1 MTALGDHAT
10 AELTAIA
17 APTAISTPLISIVG
31 TFADVPDPAT
41 NWPIMR
47 DYLSKLLAMAP
58 LSPLT
63 NSPAEWVAQ
72 NPGSE
77 SGIWQSTR
85 WPDAWTKDSAFGSYF
100 LLSEIQANGAVIL
113 HTTVPHVP

>member
-1 MTALGDHAT
+1 MTALGDHAA
-10 AELTAIA
+10 AELTAIG
-17 APTAISTPLISIVG
+17 APVSISTPLITIVG

-47 DYLSKLLAMAP
+47 DYLAKLLAMAP

-63 NSPAEWVAQ
+63 SSPAEWTAV

-85 WPDAWTKDSAFGSYF
+85 WPDAWTKDSTFSNYF
-100 LLSEIQANGAVIL
+100 LLSELQGNGTVIL
-113 HTTVPHVP
+113 HTTVPHA